1 MTPPA
6 PPEPKR
12 KRRRGG
18 CALFILLLLGVLA
31 AFAVLQVWAGAG
43 PSKENT
49 TVLVAEGA
57 SLTGAAN
64 QLEQAGVIRSARVF
78 TILARVFGGGAPIKA
93 GEYRF
98 LKGLSQSDVLATLQG
113 GKTLQRTVTVPEGTP
128 SVIVHD
134 LLMKAPGLV
143 GEVAVPP
150 EGTILPDTYSYNRG
164 ETRQAVMDRM
174 TKAMVDFLAVA
185 WQKRKPG
192 IAVDNPRDA
201 LILASIVE
209 KETGVASERRMVAGV
224 YSNRLKRGMKLQAD
238 PTVIYP
244 VTRGRP
250 LGRRILRSE
259 LDAQNGYNTY
269 AMIGLPQG
277 PIANPG
283 RASIEAVLDPEST
296 NAIFFVADGTGGHIF
311 ADTYEQHDANVQKWR
326 ALRRARGEIQ

>member
-1 MTPPA
+1 M
-6 PPEPKR
+6 
-12 KRRRGG
+12 
-18 CALFILLLLGVLA
+18 FILLLL
-31 AFAVLQVWAGAG
+31 AVVAGFVALQVWAGPG
-43 PSKENT
+43 PSRANT
-49 TVLVAEGA
+49 TVVIAEGS

-64 QLEQAGVIRSARVF
+64 ELEKAGVIRSARTF
-78 TILARVFGGGAPIKA
+78 TLFARVFGGGAPIKA

-98 LKGLSQSDVLATLQG
+98 LKGLSQADVLATMQG

-128 SVIVHD
+128 SITVHE

-143 GEVAVPP
+143 GEIAVPP
-150 EGTILPDTYSYNRG
+150 EGTILPDTYAYNRG
-164 ETRQAVMDRM
+164 ETRQAVLDRM
-174 TKAMVDFLAVA
+174 QKAMVNFLARA
-185 WQKRKPG
+185 WQNRKPG

-209 KETGVASERRMVAGV
+209 KETSVASERRMVAGV
-224 YSNRLKRGMKLQAD
+224 YSNRVKRNMKLEAD

-259 LDAQNGYNTY
+259 LNAQNGYNTY

-277 PIANPG
+277 PITNPG
-283 RASIEAVLDPEST
+283 RASIEAVLNPENT
-296 NAIFFVADGTGGHIF
+296 NAIFFVADGTGGHVF